1 MQDCTLA
8 RAEKIEAAWD
18 ALTQTN
24 LCAHFALDGTIVWAN
39 RLFLDAMG
47 YELAEIAGRHHSLF
61 CNEDYAASEDYRAFW
76 RNLADG
82 KPDQGTYRRTARD
95 GSIVRLRAN
104 YNPVRSSDG
113 TVIGVLK
120 IATDITAETLRQSHF
135 QALSDAVRHSHA
147 VIEFGLDGE
156 ILEANAIFLDLFGY
170 RRDQLIGRHHRMLC
184 TAGHSQSEEYRRF
197 WDRLRNGDHASGRFC
212 RVDRS
217 GREIWIQA
225 TYNPVMDLEG
235 KPVRVVKLATDIKRE
250 VELERAVHSQL
261 ADSESLR
268 EKLGN
273 RSAELERMLGEIQR
287 IVTTISGIAT
297 QTQMLALNATI
308 EAARAGD
315 HGLGFAVVAREV
327 KELATAS
334 RRSTDQA
341 EQMLKTRAA

>member
-1 MQDCTLA
+1 MHDGTLD
-8 RAEKIEAAWD
+8 RATKIEAAWD

-24 LCAHFALDGTIVWAN
+24 LCAHFALDGTIIWAN

-61 CNEDYAASEDYRAFW
+61 CREEYSASEEYRAFW
-76 RNLADG
+76 RHLAAG
-82 KPDQGTYRRTARD
+82 KSDQRTYRRLAKG

-104 YNPVRSSDG
+104 YNPVRSTEG
-113 TVIGVLK
+113 EVIGVLK
-120 IATDITAETLRQSHF
+120 VATDITEETLRQSHF

-156 ILEANAIFLDLFGY
+156 ILEANTIFLDLFGY
-170 RRDQLIGRHHRMLC
+170 RRDQLVGQHHRMLC
-184 TAGHSQSEEYRRF
+184 RIGHAQSDEYRRF
-197 WDRLRNGDHASGRFC
+197 WGRLRDGNHAAGRFC
-212 RVDRS
+212 RVDHK
-217 GREIWIQA
+217 GRDVWIQA

-235 KPVRVVKLATDIKRE
+235 NPVRVVKLATDITRE
-250 VELERAVHSQL
+250 VELENAAHSQL

-268 EKLGN
+268 EELGD
-273 RSAELERMLGEIQR
+273 RSAELERILDEVQR

-315 HGLGFAVVAREV
+315 QGAGFSVVAREV
-327 KELATAS
+327 KELANAA

>member
-1 MQDCTLA
+1 MQDGTLD
-8 RAEKIEAAWD
+8 RATKIEAAWD

-24 LCAHFALDGTIVWAN
+24 LCAHFSPDGKIVWAN

-47 YELAEIAGRHHSLF
+47 YELAEIAGRHHSLL

-82 KPDQGTYRRTARD
+82 RSDQGTYRRLAKD

-104 YNPVRSSDG
+104 YNPILNTDG
-113 TVIGVLK
+113 EVIGVMK
-120 IATDITAETLRQSHF
+120 IATDITEETLRQSHF

-170 RRDQLIGRHHRMLC
+170 RRDQLIGNHHRMLC
-184 TAGHSQSEEYRRF
+184 AAGHSQSEEYRRF

-212 RVDRS
+212 RLDRS
-217 GREIWIQA
+217 GREVWIQA

-235 KPVRVVKLATDIKRE
+235 KPVRVVKLATDITRE

-268 EKLGN
+268 QKLGD
-273 RSAELERMLGEIQR
+273 RGEELERILGEVQR

-341 EQMLKTRAA
+341 ELMLKTRAA

>member
-1 MQDCTLA
+1 MQDGTLD
-8 RAEKIEAAWD
+8 RATKIEAAWD

-24 LCAHFALDGTIVWAN
+24 LCAHFSPDGKIVWAN

-47 YELAEIAGRHHSLF
+47 YELAEIVGRHHSLF

-82 KPDQGTYRRTARD
+82 RSDQGTYRRLAKD

-104 YNPVRSSDG
+104 YNPILNTDG
-113 TVIGVLK
+113 EVIGVMK
-120 IATDITAETLRQSHF
+120 IATDITEETLRQSHF

-170 RRDQLIGRHHRMLC
+170 RRDQLIGNHHRMLC
-184 TAGHSQSEEYRRF
+184 AAGHSQSEEYRRF

-212 RVDRS
+212 RLDRS
-217 GREIWIQA
+217 GREVWIQA

-235 KPVRVVKLATDIKRE
+235 KPVRVVKLATDITRE

-261 ADSESLR
+261 ADSELLR
-268 EKLGN
+268 QKLGD
-273 RSAELERMLGEIQR
+273 RGEELERILGAVQR

-341 EQMLKTRAA
+341 ELMLKTRAA